1 MKKSL
6 STLEFKHL
14 CLKANKQIFSSGL
27 VFDTFGNASHKVSNN
42 FVIKPSG
49 INLME
54 CTAED
59 MSIVA
64 VQSGKLIEGNNPSSD
79 TPTHLTLYRN
89 FNDIWGITHTHSL
102 YATAWAQAAKSIPC
116 LGTTHADY
124 WSVEIPVTRELTVD
138 EINGEYELETGKV
151 IVETIKEL
159 RVGPLEC
166 PGILV
171 AHHGPFTWGRTLEE
185 AVKNAER
192 LEYIA
197 KLAWMTLQIKPQ
209 VTHIPSELH
218 NRHFSRKH
226 GPDAYYGQKKS

>member
-6 STLEFKHL
+6 STLEFKHQ

-27 VFDTFGNASHKVSNN
+27 VFDTFGNASLKVSNN

-64 VQSGKLIEGNNPSSD
+64 VQSGKLIEGKLPSSD
-79 TPTHLTLYRN
+79 TPTHLELYKN
-89 FNDIWGITHTHSL
+89 LNDIGGIVHTHSQ

-124 WSVEIPVTRELTVD
+124 WKGEIPVTRELTVD

-151 IVETIKEL
+151 IVETLREL
-159 RVGPLEC
+159 RVDPLAC
-166 PGILV
+166 PGVLV
-171 AHHGPFTWGRTLEE
+171 AHHGPFTWGRTIEE

-197 KLAWMTLQIKPQ
+197 KLGWMTLQIKPQ
-209 VTHIPSELH
+209 VPHISSELH
-218 NRHFSRKH
+218 HRHFSRKH
-226 GPDAYYGQKKS
+226 GPDAYYGQKNS

>member
-27 VFDTFGNASHKVSNN
+27 VFDTFGNASLKVSNN
-42 FVIKPSG
+42 FIIKPSG

-64 VQSGKLIEGNNPSSD
+64 VQSGKLIEGNSPSSD
-79 TPTHLTLYRN
+79 TPTHLTLYRT
-89 FNDIWGITHTHSL
+89 FNDIGGITHTHSL
-102 YATAWAQAAKSIPC
+102 YATAWAQAAKPIPC

-124 WSVEIPVTRELTVD
+124 WKGEIPVTRELTVD
-138 EINGEYELETGKV
+138 EINGEYELDTGKV
-151 IVETIKEL
+151 IVETLREL
-159 RVGPLEC
+159 RADPLEC
-166 PGILV
+166 QGILV
-171 AHHGPFTWGRTLEE
+171 AHHGPFTWGRTVEE

-197 KLAWMTLQIKPQ
+197 KLAWMSLQIKPQ
-209 VTHIPSELH
+209 ILPISSELH

-226 GPDAYYGQKKS
+226 GPNAYYGQEN

>member
-1 MKKSL
+1 MKKTL
-6 STLEFKHL
+6 STLEFKLL

-27 VFDTFGNASHKVSNN
+27 VFDTFGNASLKVSNN

-54 CTAED
+54 CTAEN

-64 VQSGKLIEGNNPSSD
+64 VQSGKLIDGKSPSSD
-79 TPTHLTLYRN
+79 TPTHLTLYRD
-89 FNDIWGITHTHSL
+89 FDDIGGITHTHSL
-102 YATAWAQAAKSIPC
+102 YATAWAQAAVPIPC

-124 WSVEIPVTRELTVD
+124 WKNEIPVTRELTVD

-151 IVETIKEL
+151 IVEKIKKM
-159 RVGPLEC
+159 RTDPLEC
-166 PGILV
+166 PGIIV
-171 AHHGPFTWGRTLEE
+171 AHHGPFTWGRTVEE

-197 KLAWMTLQIKPQ
+197 KLAWMSLQIKPQ
-209 VTHIPSELH
+209 ILPISTELQF
-218 NRHFSRKH
+218 RHFSRKH
-226 GPDAYYGQKKS
+226 GPNAYYGQEN